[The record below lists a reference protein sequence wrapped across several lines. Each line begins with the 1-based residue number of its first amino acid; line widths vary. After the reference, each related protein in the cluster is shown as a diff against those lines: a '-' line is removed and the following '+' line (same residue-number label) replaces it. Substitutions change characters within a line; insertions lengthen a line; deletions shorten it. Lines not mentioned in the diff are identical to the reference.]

1 MKPRK
6 HRRSAKVTLRQD
18 AAKRK
23 PRTKSQSATRL
34 DTAATPSPTIAE
46 RQHAALL
53 GGQQPK
59 SVAQAVAAAWRWA
72 SWVKRN
78 PHVKPSPLLAQFEAA
93 QANVTTAFINR
104 AMSEWR
110 PDLLKELAREMKRG
124 GIPEKWEPDKAAWC
138 LLEAS
143 RAGEVNLSE
152 LQREAQ
158 ARKVL
163 AQHVRTW
170 RRKAH
175 KLRLPVR
182 SAGHPKK

>member
-6 HRRSAKVTLRQD
+6 RSKKTSP
-18 AAKRK
+18 RK
-23 PRTKSQSATRL
+23 ANIQHSTV
-34 DTAATPSPTIAE
+34 DE

-53 GGQQPK
+53 GGQHPK
-59 SVAQAVAAAWRWA
+59 SLAQAVAAVWRWS

-78 PHVKPSPLLAQFEAA
+78 AKPSQLLTEFETA
-93 QANVTTAFINR
+93 QANVTAAFINR

-110 PDLLKELAREMKRG
+110 PDMLRDLAREMKRG

-158 ARKVL
+158 RRKVL
-163 AQHVRTW
+163 ALHWRTWHRHAKKLAIPVRT
-170 RRKAH
+170 
-175 KLRLPVR
+175 
-182 SAGHPKK
+182 AGHPKN